1 MIPSNNKRIYL
12 PSSFSFTIWHLLCLL
27 GGGTCCP
34 IIITLKERGPELDLI
49 KHGHLG
55 LGPAT
60 HCNTAHSPDWPV
72 HITWLGRVR
81 FVRLVENHH
90 WKWWS
95 KYNLILPFFLRVLFS
110 LATPHIAL
118 LRVKIHVY
126 PLPRDPMWPGLGW
139 AGLGWAGWAGLG
151 WATGHFTSVVTSI
164 ISPDTKQHY
173 LLLDTCILG
182 VGLQMNI

>member
-1 MIPSNNKRIYL
+1 MFAGWRHVWPNYNHIKRAGTGAGFDKTRS
-12 PSSFSFTIWHLLCLL
+12 PGTGTSSALQ
-27 GGGTCCP
+27 
-34 IIITLKERGPELDLI
+34 
-49 KHGHLG
+49 
-55 LGPAT
+55 
-60 HCNTAHSPDWPV
+60 HCTQPRLAS
-72 HITWLGRVR
+72 HITWLLWWLGRVR

-139 AGLGWAGWAGLG
+139 AGLGWAGLG
-151 WATGHFTSVVTSI
+151 YWPLHFSGHINIFSRHQTALPIVR
-164 ISPDTKQHY
+164 Y
-173 LLLDTCILG
+173 LYIGSGSSNEYLG
-182 VGLQMNI
+182 C

>member
-1 MIPSNNKRIYL
+1 MFAGWRHVSPNYNHIKRA
-12 PSSFSFTIWHLLCLL
+12 
-27 GGGTCCP
+27 GTGAGFDKTRSP
-34 IIITLKERGPELDLI
+34 GTGTSHPLQ
-49 KHGHLG
+49 
-55 LGPAT
+55 
-60 HCNTAHSPDWPV
+60 HCTQPRLAS
-72 HITWLGRVR
+72 HITWLLWWLGRVR

-139 AGLGWAGWAGLG
+139 AGLGWA
-151 WATGHFTSVVTSI
+151 TGHFTSVVTSI

-182 VGLQMNI
+182 VGLQMNRISNISDASLF